1 VIADRLAQSGH
12 DVLLLRS
19 RNSAP
24 ALCREETFLTFD
36 ELDRAL
42 SRILSTERFDAVIH
56 AAAVGDFGIG
66 EIVVDG
72 SVRRPGEGK
81 LDSDSA
87 PVIRLSAH
95 PKLVD
100 SLKERSCNGGIRVV
114 AFKLT
119 RGEGPE
125 GARRA
130 VAELFRRSG
139 ADLVVHNDLAERA
152 GADAFPSEIHFPDGR
167 APMRCAT
174 RPELAAALER
184 LMAGMPSAAPAHA

>member
-1 VIADRLAQSGH
+1 VIAERLAQSGH

-24 ALCREETFLTFD
+24 ARCREETFLSFD
-36 ELDRAL
+36 DLDRAL

-72 SVRRPGEGK
+72 SVRRPEEGK
-81 LDSDSA
+81 LDSGSA
-87 PVIRLSAH
+87 PVIRLRAH

-100 SLKERSCNGGIRVV
+100 SLKERSCNGDIRIV

-119 RGEGPE
+119 RGEGRD
-125 GARRA
+125 AIRRA
-130 VAELFRRSG
+130 VAALFARSG
-139 ADLVVHNDLAERA
+139 ADLVVHNDPEERA
-152 GADAFPSEIHFPDGR
+152 GADAFPSEIHFADGS

-184 LMAGMPSAAPAHA
+184 LLPGIPSAAPA